1 MAESRT
7 CYMSNIELVST
18 EDCCG
23 WRDMRFIYHCSCILQ
38 FTQHLRISSVL
49 HELASQVQ
57 SIRVHPSA
65 AVPHTGALSVCGVR
79 ALERADV
86 RLRPSLIWAL
96 PPPLS
101 AYFKSS
107 QSKAVICNIW
117 IDLSLKLFIPLEDFL
132 LLVKYFAP
140 WSTFKHLSLNIC
152 KMCVCFCTMTMTW
165 HCKTWKS
172 SLSQKYICLKLNVI
186 LRFCFAWICTD
197 GNK

>member
-7 CYMSNIELVST
+7 CYMSNIELVCT

-79 ALERADV
+79 ALERAGRGVMLAMSDCGHPSFERCHLRS
-86 RLRPSLIWAL
+86 RLILNL
-96 PPPLS
+96 LNQKLS
-101 AYFKSS
+101 SAISELT
-107 QSKAVICNIW
+107 C
-117 IDLSLKLFIPLEDFL
+117 
-132 LLVKYFAP
+132 
-140 WSTFKHLSLNIC
+140 H
-152 KMCVCFCTMTMTW
+152 
-165 HCKTWKS
+165 
-172 SLSQKYICLKLNVI
+172 
-186 LRFCFAWICTD
+186 
-197 GNK
+197 